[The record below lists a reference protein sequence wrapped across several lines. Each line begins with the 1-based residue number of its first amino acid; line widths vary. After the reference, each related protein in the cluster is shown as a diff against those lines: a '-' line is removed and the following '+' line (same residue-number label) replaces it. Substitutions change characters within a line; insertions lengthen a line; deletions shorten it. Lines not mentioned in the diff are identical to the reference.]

1 MENEIEHAAEPPRFP
16 CIETE
21 KALSRAQ
28 GLMKALRK
36 DLPEIWQRDLGQDI
50 IDNLDIAREAFRDVL
65 QNNRDERM
73 RLIQARCDSETRLSQ
88 DDN

>member
-1 MENEIEHAAEPPRFP
+1 MENTIDHGNEPARFP

-36 DLPEIWQRDLGQDI
+36 DLPEIWQRELGQDI
-50 IDNLDIAREAFRDVL
+50 IDSLDSAREAFHEVL
-65 QNNRDERM
+65 QNNREERM
-73 RLIQARCDSETRLSQ
+73 RLIELASAPAVI
-88 DDN
+88 